1 MEPRSVRLADESDN
15 GTSVLIRS
23 EESREKEG
31 LAGAA
36 PRHHRREAVAA
47 KQLNSN
53 SQQ

>member
-1 MEPRSVRLADESDN
+1 MEPRSVHLADESDN

-36 PRHHRREAVAA
+36 PRRHRREATAG
-47 KQLNSN
+47 KQLNSY